1 MLQILLQIFNYNI
14 VNSELAF
21 NGLFDEHDNEI
32 RDSKR
37 GACCKLYLDFPLNEK
52 FMIVPAPRAV
62 MKGQTT
68 FK

>member
-1 MLQILLQIFNYNI
+1 MLQLLLQIFNYNI

-21 NGLFDEHDNEI
+21 NDVSEEHDNEI
-32 RDSKR
+32 RDSKH

-52 FMIVPAPRAV
+52 FMIVSAPRAV